1 MTSRQMS
8 HCPIAESCGCSLVIK
23 NCARMYKAMKLI
35 PVDAKMTVIIK
46 SRSLVEKTHNQGEY
60 KVASSKTET
69 TM

>member
-1 MTSRQMS
+1 
-8 HCPIAESCGCSLVIK
+8 
-23 NCARMYKAMKLI
+23 MYKAMKLI